1 MFRYKYPS
9 MVNDEFTST
18 IALALR
24 KAMEEYEGRTDEQG
38 RILYRLYQG
47 SAAVWYSLYIHGI
60 ELFGKTY
67 EQFLEECKEKKNIVF
82 LSDKEL
88 KDYNR
93 AMKVIEFMRE

>member
-1 MFRYKYPS
+1 MFRHKDSS
-9 MVNDEFTST
+9 MINDEFTST

-24 KAMEEYEGRTDEQG
+24 KAMEEYEGRTNEQG

-47 SAAVWYSLYIHGI
+47 SAAIWDSLYIHGI

-82 LSDKEL
+82 LSDEEL

-93 AMKVIEFMRE
+93 AMKVIEFMKE